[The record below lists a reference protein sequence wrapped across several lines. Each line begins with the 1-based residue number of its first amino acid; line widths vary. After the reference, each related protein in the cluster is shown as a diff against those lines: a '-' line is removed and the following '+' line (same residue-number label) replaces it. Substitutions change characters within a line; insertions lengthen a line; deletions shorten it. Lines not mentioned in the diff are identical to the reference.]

1 VGYENDSSLVLQG
14 KGTGGPEEVRDHL
27 QDDKVQYFIVRVFYP
42 KDNAETTRDVFV
54 AWTGP
59 KVARVAAAKKATHA
73 GVVQSVL
80 KVRIDDQRICVAR
93 CQCSRHFCFLSL
105 QPSHAQITCVNKNK
119 LTLGE
124 VLDKSAPLS
133 GSHHIE

>member
-80 KVRIDDQRICVAR
+80 KVRIDDQRICVA
-93 CQCSRHFCFLSL
+93 LS
-105 QPSHAQITCVNKNK
+105 K
-119 LTLGE
+119 LTPFLFFF
-124 VLDKSAPLS
+124 LCSPRTRRLPA
-133 GSHHIE
+133 

>member
-1 VGYENDSSLVLQG
+1 MLTSSCTRVLVGYESDSSLVLQG

-80 KVRIDDQRICVAR
+80 KVRIDDQ
-93 CQCSRHFCFLSL
+93 L
-105 QPSHAQITCVNKNK
+105 QFV
-119 LTLGE
+119 
-124 VLDKSAPLS
+124 
-133 GSHHIE
+133 